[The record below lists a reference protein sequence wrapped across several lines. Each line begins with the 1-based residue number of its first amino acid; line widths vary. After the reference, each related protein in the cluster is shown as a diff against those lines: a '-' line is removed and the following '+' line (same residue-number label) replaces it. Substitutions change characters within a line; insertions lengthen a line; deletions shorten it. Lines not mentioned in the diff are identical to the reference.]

1 MPRARGIHAHPLLK
15 LGKAPARRDARNLR
29 LADVL
34 RDVRLPRE
42 YDCDVEH
49 GVVPLPMFGNAHLGD
64 CVIAG
69 RAHQTL
75 RFEKLDTG
83 KAIRI
88 SDADVLREYR
98 HETGGGDTGLTVLD
112 SLKEWRRRGWRVGKR
127 RYRIRAFAELDP
139 RDRRE
144 VKAAIVLDV
153 GVGLGLELPNSAK
166 HQIVAGK
173 PWAVERGPAARSGS
187 WGGHFVY
194 VSGYTELGPMAVTW
208 GRKQQMTW
216 AFVERYC
223 DEAYAIVD
231 RGNTSKKRRGLDRRR
246 VEAFLRAL
254 GSPTGR
260 RAR

>member
-1 MPRARGIHAHPLLK
+1 MPRARGIHSHPLLK

-34 RDVRLPRE
+34 RDIRLPRE
-42 YDCDVEH
+42 YDFDVH
-49 GVVPLPMFGNAHLGD
+49 HFGIPLPMFGNAHHGD
-64 CVIAG
+64 CVMAG

-75 RFEKLDTG
+75 RFERLETG
-83 KAIRI
+83 KVIHIR
-88 SDADVLREYR
+88 DGDVLREYR
-98 HETGGGDTGLTVLD
+98 RQAGPGDNGLTVLD
-112 SLKEWRRRGWRVGKR
+112 SLKEWRKRGWRVGKH

-144 VKAAIVLDV
+144 VKTAIFLDV
-153 GVGLGLELPNSAK
+153 GIGMGLQLPNSAK
-166 HQIVAGK
+166 KQIVAGK
-173 PWAVERGPAARSGS
+173 PWAVARGPAARSGS
-187 WGGHFVY
+187 WGGHYVY

-231 RGNTSKKRRGLDRRR
+231 RWNTHKKRRGLDRRR
-246 VEAFLRAL
+246 VEEFLRAL
-254 GSPTGR
+254 S
-260 RAR
+260 